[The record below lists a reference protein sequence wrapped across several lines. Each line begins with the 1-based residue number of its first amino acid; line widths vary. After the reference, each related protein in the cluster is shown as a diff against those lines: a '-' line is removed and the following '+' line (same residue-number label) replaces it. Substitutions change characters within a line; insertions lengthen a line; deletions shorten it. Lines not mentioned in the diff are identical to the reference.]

1 LLESRVGPNLKGNG
15 AAFFRPFTMRILVTG
30 ATGFIGAA
38 LCRALLG
45 RSHAVRAMVTS
56 ARAVELPRLQWVEV
70 PDIAGEFD
78 RHAVLDGVDVVVH
91 LAAVAHRAGSKEQM
105 RRVNVDATRRLA
117 EAAAGSVR
125 RFVFLSSIKV
135 HGEDSGAGVY
145 SEGDVL
151 RPEDPYGRAKLEAE
165 RELTEIAARNRMEL
179 VLIRPPLAYGPCV
192 KANFLRLLGWV
203 DSGLPM
209 PFASVRNRRSLVYLG
224 NLVDAIIRCAEHPAA
239 RGPFLFGDD
248 ETISTP
254 ELVSRIA
261 RALGR
266 PARLFSVPPSLLRL
280 AGAIAGHRDEIQ
292 RLTGNLVVDTS
303 RARRLLDWRPPYTLD
318 EGLADTARWYKSMRR
333 SE

>member
-1 LLESRVGPNLKGNG
+1 
-15 AAFFRPFTMRILVTG
+15 
-30 ATGFIGAA
+30 
-38 LCRALLG
+38 
-45 RSHAVRAMVTS
+45 MVTR

-91 LAAVAHRAGSKEQM
+91 LAAIAHRTGSEAEM
-105 RRVNVDATRRLA
+105 RRVNVDAGCRLA
-117 EAAAGSVR
+117 EAAVGSVR
-125 RFVFLSSIKV
+125 RFVFLSSVKV
-135 HGEDSGAGVY
+135 HGEDSGAGAY
-145 SEGDVL
+145 AEADTL
-151 RPEDPYGRAKLEAE
+151 RPENVYGRSKLEGE
-165 RELTEIAARNRMEL
+165 RALTDIASRTDMEV

-192 KANFLRLLGWV
+192 KANFLRLLGWI
-203 DSGLPM
+203 DSGLPL

-239 RGPFLFGDD
+239 RGPFLFGDE
-248 ETISTP
+248 ETIPTP

-280 AGAIAGHRDEIQ
+280 AGAIAGHRGEIQ

-318 EGLADTARWYKSMRR
+318 EGLADTARWFKSGRG
-333 SE
+333 S